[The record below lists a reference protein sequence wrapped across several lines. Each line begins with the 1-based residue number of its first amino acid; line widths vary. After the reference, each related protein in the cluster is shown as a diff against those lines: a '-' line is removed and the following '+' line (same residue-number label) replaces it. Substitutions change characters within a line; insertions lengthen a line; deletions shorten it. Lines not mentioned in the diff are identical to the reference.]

1 MMTAVVT
8 IMIWWDRK
16 YCTAYSLPHK
26 LTIAYDLPSLCRYNV
41 VFPKSQKSQENR
53 NIR

>member
-41 VFPKSQKSQENR
+41 VFTKSQKSQENR